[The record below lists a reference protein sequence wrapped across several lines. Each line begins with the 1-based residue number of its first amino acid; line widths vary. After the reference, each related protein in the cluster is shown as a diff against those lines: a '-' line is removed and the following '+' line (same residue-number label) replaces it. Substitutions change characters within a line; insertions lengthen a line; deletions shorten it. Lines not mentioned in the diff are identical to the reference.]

1 VAGGFNPLA
10 SPNHPSYPSHRAPSP
25 SMISS
30 PAPPSTPGTTSNS
43 YYPLTS
49 SEKVLI
55 HRDGMGGGGGGGSG
69 KRHSNPNNDAIIP
82 LVHEDFLAIHFN
94 EFTAAAENA
103 LKTGFRSLA
112 VPILNQKLSKFVNSR
127 SGSRGAG
134 GEEESSHQVNEDGR
148 RESRLH
154 NKPSTAGNYRFPSTS
169 ISASASSSSSAQS
182 HNTPNKAKKFSEK
195 LIKTFLESN
204 IFDGLEGNTNN
215 DDLLTTSTLLPS
227 FMNLS
232 DPKVLYHLIDLEYAK
247 DIFSSLSSYLINSSS
262 SSVILPIEQ
271 QEIALNLFYQVSEKI
286 EKVATITFLPVV
298 IQQVLPLPLADPL
311 KPYKVYE
318 SNKILKDFY
327 SFINEQ
333 HELAVQSARNAVNGK
348 EEGESNKSIPPP
360 APSELDLNPTFRF
373 LLGFNKNK
381 KTVNGPLIQSTV
393 DWFKDDICY
402 LIVLVK
408 NPFSIP
414 IQFTSISPIIGD
426 NPEEG
431 EGVGEGEGDTEEVKK
446 KTKKQ
451 QKRYSFPSSFP
462 VTIPP
467 DCEKFEI
474 YLPIK
479 VLSKGTLIIN
489 GVQLR
494 MGNFIQEIL
503 INKKG
508 FPRKEGKAL
517 ADEEEEERV
526 KKDFNSS
533 KQSSGVVVV
542 ADSLGSS
549 SFIETNEVQII
560 EHSYDIIE
568 ARLSDMKKD
577 ETHVQDDQPKEMEE
591 MQCYVSWEANPL
603 IHLNGPT
610 LHHKEVHPIE
620 LSLIDGE
627 IRKEKLWLQLPTSI
641 SSNDLVQVFQVTVHE
656 CYPST
661 SSASSA
667 SSNST
672 TDETKRIKRSVLLK
686 DYFNPVTVDILSSSI
701 IRGISVSSCSSSSS
715 IVNNQLYEFSIEF
728 QLKSLSSSTSA
739 TSTNSMLTLVPS
751 IDLEIHVLPIR
762 KQLYNSILLYQTS
775 EKNTTNDWISHFP
788 EKEELLS
795 ELSLLQSNKLLLH
808 FNISYDHRIQSKQ
821 LQVISYE
828 SEYQLQQRKVLLK
841 DWQFLNE
848 RKLSQIIPNHHHHHH
863 HHHHHLTTTDNS
875 GKSIFGKPLHS
886 QEEGEGGMEEE
897 ENEIEDERNHQKLM
911 KLPNMIVFNDR
922 VNFQFTVTT
931 FSF

>member
-1 VAGGFNPLA
+1 
-10 SPNHPSYPSHRAPSP
+10 
-25 SMISS
+25 MISS

-55 HRDGMGGGGGGGSG
+55 HRDGMGGGGVGGSGSG
-69 KRHSNPNNDAIIP
+69 KRHSNPNNEAIIP

-134 GEEESSHQVNEDGR
+134 GEEENSNQVNEDGR

-169 ISASASSSSSAQS
+169 ISASSSSSSSSSTTHS

-215 DDLLTTSTLLPS
+215 NDDLLTTSTGLLPS
-227 FMNLS
+227 LMNLS

-286 EKVATITFLPVV
+286 DKITTITFLPVV

-333 HELAVQSARNAVNGK
+333 HELAVQSARNAMNGK
-348 EEGESNKSIPPP
+348 EEGESNKSIPLP

-381 KTVNGPLIQSTV
+381 KTVNGPLIQSTI

-414 IQFTSISPIIGD
+414 IQFTSISPIIED
-426 NPEEG
+426 DPEEG
-431 EGVGEGEGDTEEVKK
+431 EGESVEETEEGKK

-479 VLSKGTLIIN
+479 VLSKGTLTIN

-517 ADEEEEERV
+517 AEEEEEERV

-542 ADSLGSS
+542 AAESLGSS

-560 EHSYDIIE
+560 EHSYDIIQ

-577 ETHVQDDQPKEMEE
+577 GTHVQDDQPKEMEE
-591 MQCYVSWEANPL
+591 MQCYVSWEVNPL

-641 SSNDLVQVFQVTVHE
+641 SSTDLVHVFQVTVHE
-656 CYPST
+656 CYP
-661 SSASSA
+661 SASSA

-672 TDETKRIKRSVLLK
+672 TDENKRIKRSVLLK
-686 DYFNPVTVDILSSSI
+686 DYFNPMTVDILSSSI
-701 IRGISVSSCSSSSS
+701 IRDISVASCSSSSS
-715 IVNNQLYEFSIEF
+715 TTNNQLYEFSIEF

-739 TSTNSMLTLVPS
+739 TATNSVLTLVPS

-762 KQLYNSILLYQTS
+762 KQLYNSISLYQTS
-775 EKNTTNDWISHFP
+775 EKKLTNDWISHFP

-808 FNISYDHRIQSKQ
+808 FNLTYDHRIQSKQ

-841 DWQFLNE
+841 AWQFLNE
-848 RKLSQIIPNHHHHHH
+848 RKLSQIIPNHHHH

-897 ENEIEDERNHQKLM
+897 NEIEDERNHEKLM